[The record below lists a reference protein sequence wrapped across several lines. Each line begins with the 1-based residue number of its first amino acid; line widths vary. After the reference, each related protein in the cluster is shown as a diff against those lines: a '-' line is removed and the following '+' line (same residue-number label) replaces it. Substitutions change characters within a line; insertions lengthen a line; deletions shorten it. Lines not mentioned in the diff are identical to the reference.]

1 MSAITALQ
9 KTKINGEILTGLI
22 FIEPESKDLHHVLNT
37 VDIPLNQLTA
47 KELCP
52 GSVALEELNAELR

>member
-1 MSAITALQ
+1 MSAINALQ

-22 FIEPESKDLHHVLNT
+22 YIEPESKDLHHLLNT
-37 VDIPLNQLTA
+37 VDTPLNKLGA

-52 GSVALEELNAELR
+52 GNEALQELNAELR